1 MRPDMSFLDETRNF
15 GILALIVAIVNT
27 AGSVLFFFNE
37 DIDSVWRTIAG
48 VGGVLSSIV
57 MILAGIT
64 IMTGNIPSFLDKL
77 FPDGAVSKFGVITGY
92 TAAIGVAS
100 IVGLGFTVVDIVAGV
115 LVGLILLGIVWILT
129 NDRRGIVE
137 RILWVILIVVYF
149 IGIITG
155 VAIAIT
161 GGLNL
166 VSGICLTLMYLL
178 AFTYLFDP
186 SVKSKFGM

>member
-1 MRPDMSFLDETRNF
+1 MGADMSFLDETRNF
-15 GILALIVAIVNT
+15 GILALIVAIVNA

-37 DIDSVWRTIAG
+37 DIDPVWRTIAG

-57 MILAGIT
+57 MILAGFT

-100 IVGLGFTVVDIVAGV
+100 IVGLGFTVIDIVAGV

-137 RILWVILIVVYF
+137 RVLWVILIVVYF

-166 VSGICLTLMYLL
+166 ISGICLTLMYLL

-186 SVKSKFGM
+186 SVKRKFGM

>member
-1 MRPDMSFLDETRNF
+1 MGPDMSFLDETRNF
-15 GILALIVAIVNT
+15 GILALIVAIVNA

-37 DIDSVWRTIAG
+37 DIDPVWRTIAG

-57 MILAGIT
+57 MILAGFT

>member
-1 MRPDMSFLDETRNF
+1 MSFLDETRNF
-15 GILALIVAIVNT
+15 GILALIVAIVNA
-27 AGSVLFFFNE
+27 AGAVLFFFNE
-37 DIDSVWRTIAG
+37 DIDPVWRTIAG

-57 MILAGIT
+57 MILAGFT

-186 SVKSKFGM
+186 SVKRKFGM

>member
-15 GILALIVAIVNT
+15 GILALIVAIVNA

-37 DIDSVWRTIAG
+37 DIDPVWRTIAG